1 MNLTIIEYIKN
12 DTFRGIILGDLS
24 EVFPLLEDNIMTLQ
38 SMAGSQYIKYYYSYI
53 HFYQPNSYVLNI
65 M

>member
-53 HFYQPNSYVLNI
+53 HFYQPNLI
-65 M
+65 HMF

>member
-24 EVFPLLEDNIMTLQ
+24 EVFPLLEDNIMILQ
-38 SMAGSQYIKYYYSYI
+38 SMAGSQYIKIYYSYI
-53 HFYQPNSYVLNI
+53 HFY
-65 M
+65 